1 MKPKFSEVIRL
12 GVRKDLAPII
22 NDADSTIISTTHNVL
37 IKAVNG
43 IDDDIVN
50 QIKIMAMH
58 KGIDTVYLLD
68 KKNILS
74 ALEKQIPKKVE
85 VIDKNYGYYSCRA
98 CGLAVTY
105 RVHKYCC
112 RCGQALEWGDGE

>member
-1 MKPKFSEVIRL
+1 MIFEDVKRIRENPTAEDVDNREL
-12 GVRKDLAPII
+12 HK
-22 NDADSTIISTTHNVL
+22 L
-37 IKAVNG
+37 I
-43 IDDDIVN
+43 DI
-50 QIKIMAMH
+50 
-58 KGIDTVYLLD
+58 
-68 KKNILS
+68 

-98 CGLAVTY
+98 CGSAVTY